1 MRHITVAHL
10 SFVAHSLGSG
20 TDNVHSCEG
29 EVKIPGE
36 KGFDYGFCQGRCVV
50 SARDCALFVSIM
62 TRTAQ
67 VNMRITTNHK
77 RPPSM
82 PPVHSRK
89 SLEAMKRGDLQRLCK
104 VGVRSDPL
112 DIGIFISA

>member
-1 MRHITVAHL
+1 MQHITVAHL

-20 TDNVHSCEG
+20 TDNV
-29 EVKIPGE
+29 PGE